1 MTDQNPIFII
11 AERTD
16 ANNARFHE
24 ILPGGDWKDLG
35 ILPQG
40 GLGDLVIE
48 RIQEVRDGREIWFA
62 SMDKEEAIAIK
73 MGDDGMPVSR
83 PISFDDFLAPEGA

>member
-1 MTDQNPIFII
+1 MTNPIYII
-11 AERTD
+11 AERID
-16 ANNARFHE
+16 SQNAHFHE

-48 RIQEVRDGREIWFA
+48 RIEEVRNGREIWFA

-73 MGDDGMPVSR
+73 MVDGMPVPR
-83 PISFDDFLAPEGA
+83 DISFDDFLAPEGA

>member
-1 MTDQNPIFII
+1 MKDPIFII

-16 ANNARFHE
+16 ADNAHFHE

-40 GLGDLVIE
+40 GLGDLVLE

-62 SMDKEEAIAIK
+62 SIDKEEAIAIK
-73 MGDDGMPVSR
+73 MVDGMPVSR
-83 PISFDDFLAPEGA
+83 PISFDDFLAPEGV